1 MAVGRVEMGDK
12 GAIQSL
18 GGPIKGLG
26 VLFCMQWEATKGLNR
41 ISNCKVIPK
50 ILGRIILYV
59 GKSNSI

>member
-1 MAVGRVEMGDK
+1 MEMGDK

-18 GGPIKGLG
+18 VGPIKELG

-41 ISNCKVIPK
+41 TYNCKVTPK
-50 ILGRIILYV
+50 ILCRIILYV